1 MCVFEHTKGHKH
13 VSKLTECFHLVKRW
27 KTEDVS
33 EKHQKVICQ
42 NELVKK
48 KKCWREMTNL
58 SNMVLVP
65 LWLWLLTELA
75 RWHLMTL
82 FFSGE
87 TGLMQGYEETFCV
100 LWFSQKHQSING
112 QHFNISSITQLN
124 MQPKHQHELHLL
136 RTTLKPGSSENY
148 KIIFNMMLCLT
159 LYVPC
164 STVSHIFLFCYNP
177 PLNEALIWFSLIQAE
192 HL

>member
-1 MCVFEHTKGHKH
+1 M
-13 VSKLTECFHLVKRW
+13 LPL
-27 KTEDVS
+27 S
-33 EKHQKVICQ
+33 EKVKDRRCVRKTSEGNLPERVGKKTNVGERWQICQ
-42 NELVKK
+42 IWSWFRYGYDCYSNWNGTLAFDDFILL
-48 KKCWREMTNL
+48 WRNRIDAG
-58 SNMVLVP
+58 V
-65 LWLWLLTELA
+65 
-75 RWHLMTL
+75 
-82 FFSGE
+82 
-87 TGLMQGYEETFCV
+87 CV

-177 PLNEALIWFSLIQAE
+177 PLNQALIWFSLIQAE

>member
-42 NELVKK
+42 NELVKRNVGERWQI
-48 KKCWREMTNL
+48 CQIWSWFRYGYDCYSNWNGTLAFDDFILLWRNRIDAG
-58 SNMVLVP
+58 V
-65 LWLWLLTELA
+65 
-75 RWHLMTL
+75 
-82 FFSGE
+82 
-87 TGLMQGYEETFCV
+87 CV

-177 PLNEALIWFSLIQAE
+177 PLNQALIWFSLIQAE